1 MDNPNVRRGSTCPL
15 CYGFK
20 DKGLITC
27 PQCYCGYGLKYGNP
41 RAEAIIAVAEQAL
54 IAVPEER

>member
-41 RAEAIIAVAEQAL
+41 RAEAIIAVAE
-54 IAVPEER
+54 